1 MEVEMIASKSI
12 TRLLQFTLLIGLSL
26 SLASCRVNTTN
37 LQPTTPTTPTNP
49 VGKQAPSLSSLKV
62 FFDSENSSV
71 ISDNSRQP
79 VLLKT
84 NEKVT
89 LYASFASSTTLNFAQ
104 IFLIPADNSTAM
116 RFDMTCNDNNECN
129 YLWDLANPSI
139 DEGLYSMT
147 VRARNQEGEFGT
159 IPEDYE
165 GAFLVY

>member
-1 MEVEMIASKSI
+1 MEVKMITSKLF
-12 TRLLQFTLLIGLSL
+12 TRLLQLLLLMGLTLSI
-26 SLASCRVNTTN
+26 ASCRVNTIS
-37 LQPTTPTTPTNP
+37 TPPDPDTPN
-49 VGKQAPSLSSLKV
+49 VAGKQAPSLKSLKV
-62 FFDSENSSV
+62 IFNADSSSV
-71 ISDNSRQP
+71 IGDNPRQP

-89 LYASFASSTTLNFAQ
+89 LFATFESSTTLNFAQ

-116 RFDMTCNDNNECN
+116 RFDMTCNDKSECN

-139 DEGLYSMT
+139 DEGLYSLT